1 MLCQQ
6 IAWDSRLSVGGG
18 GLGGAAVSGA
28 HQTDR
33 HNAFVVCSHMLDS
46 HSRTANIIEA
56 QTRRRGC
63 LAVSLTNNMSTKGW
77 ETYWETFSACQRDI
91 DSVCSQS

>member
-1 MLCQQ
+1 MFPVETTAETIALRRLMLCQQ

-18 GLGGAAVSGA
+18 GGGGGAAVSGA

-46 HSRTANIIEA
+46 HSRTANITEA
-56 QTRRRGC
+56 QTRRRGS
-63 LAVSLTNNMSTKGW
+63 LAVSLTDNMSTKG
-77 ETYWETFSACQRDI
+77 SD
-91 DSVCSQS
+91 

>member
-18 GLGGAAVSGA
+18 GAAVSGA
-28 HQTDR
+28 HQTNR
-33 HNAFVVCSHMLDS
+33 YNAFVVYSHMLDS

-56 QTRRRGC
+56 QTRRRSS
-63 LAVSLTNNMSTKGW
+63 LAV
-77 ETYWETFSACQRDI
+77 
-91 DSVCSQS
+91 